1 MRWACWPRDSS
12 ISPPAGEI
20 RAAKSARVL
29 RGEAAADRTAAG
41 LLASDFLTNASSGNE
56 LNSVTKLTLPI

>member
-1 MRWACWPRDSS
+1 M
-12 ISPPAGEI
+12 

-29 RGEAAADRTAAG
+29 RVVAAAERTAAG
-41 LLASDFLTNASSGNE
+41 LLASDFLTKASSGNE